1 MLLTVTKN
9 IVYGEKKL
17 TSIYK
22 DNQKFEKAKIA
33 SLTILLFA
41 ITVNTVLFLLSAIK
55 VFYPGSLLFLATSEL
70 ICGVLTLTVFL
81 LLRDDLYE

>member
-1 MLLTVTKN
+1 MLLTATKN

-22 DNQKFEKAKIA
+22 DNHKFEKAKIA
-33 SLTILLFA
+33 SLTVLLFA
-41 ITVNTVLFLLSAIK
+41 VSVNTVLFLLSATK
-55 VFYPGSLLFLATSEL
+55 VFYPGSLLFLATTEL
-70 ICGVLTLTVFL
+70 ILGVLTLTVFL